1 MNKTPTYICLA
12 HGIQFNG
19 IKRPDFEGD
28 FYKAIL
34 NSSMEIS
41 QQIYKTV
48 KHGCDCPSNY
58 KIFDKIIGVN
68 HIEIQIKSLE

>member
-1 MNKTPTYICLA
+1 MVHT
-12 HGIQFNG
+12 G

-34 NSSMEIS
+34 NSNMIIS

-48 KHGCDCPSNY
+48 KHGCHCPSNY
-58 KIFDKIIGVN
+58 KVFDKIIGVN
-68 HIEIQIKSLE
+68 NIEIELKSLE